1 MEDVDWVTFLKVV
14 LAAVLGGVVGL
25 EREWHGRP
33 AGLRT
38 NILIAMASCLF
49 TILSVQGF
57 PLHGNAQDTGR
68 VAAQIVSG
76 VGFLGAGALLHNR
89 DKVKGLTTAATV
101 WLVAAVGMT
110 VAVGGYA
117 LAIFTTLVATAVL
130 QLLRPVSRQIKEYAT
145 EERNTIKSA
154 RKRNGNNKP
163 IEKDD

>member
-1 MEDVDWVTFLKVV
+1 MEGVDWLTFFKII
-14 LAAVLGGVVGL
+14 LAAVLGGIVGF

-57 PLHGNAQDTGR
+57 PLHGASQDTGR

-89 DKVKGLTTAATV
+89 NKIKGLTTAATV

-130 QLLRPVSRQIKEYAT
+130 QLLRPVSQQIKEYAT
-145 EERNTIKSA
+145 EERNAIKSS
-154 RKRNGNNKP
+154 RKQNGNNNS
-163 IEKDD
+163 ITEDD